1 MSFLTLQELKLRS
14 DGFVPSSHVQLL
26 RFALDLLAPTIQQTL
41 HSTTQEDES
50 TKYAT
55 SLDQKHHDSITA
67 QSAPPLTAIF
77 TTVMCSLLEHSLRI
91 LWCQV
96 NNRPDD
102 CFARPS
108 EYYVTLD
115 GHGQRFKHEV
125 MILPYLSDEKTRNE
139 LIRVI
144 GAEPCA
150 LLSDLFAAPSAE
162 APNIRSAVCHGSWDG
177 ELVNELE
184 GLGATSKT
192 SSGDSRK
199 SDPLLV
205 DAAFALVSCL
215 DMITSNLS
223 GKTRI
228 SIYRP
233 VYTYTAM
240 ATRSLDR
247 FVRDLAELDALVS
260 TNFSIANC
268 IKTMELQQPKLCG
281 DLRPLKIDLKALK
294 EMAYDLFPTMEKGDD
309 ENWIVEDTFSEHQTN
324 LALASN
330 IVVLTLLADASDAI
344 KKYLDGV
351 QERIDVLSMHPSST
365 KDRRILK
372 TTTRF
377 CSAAMIVRDFYTFT
391 VYVALVTMKDH
402 SQNELRNDGGSPY
415 DATKKKFDREDIV
428 RASERSRM
436 TLSTF
441 DSHIGNNLD
450 RSLKALQQYLQGKAV
465 KKVLLAK

>member
-1 MSFLTLQELKLRS
+1 
-14 DGFVPSSHVQLL
+14 
-26 RFALDLLAPTIQQTL
+26 
-41 HSTTQEDES
+41 
-50 TKYAT
+50 
-55 SLDQKHHDSITA
+55 
-67 QSAPPLTAIF
+67 
-77 TTVMCSLLEHSLRI
+77 
-91 LWCQV
+91 
-96 NNRPDD
+96 
-102 CFARPS
+102 
-108 EYYVTLD
+108 
-115 GHGQRFKHEV
+115 
-125 MILPYLSDEKTRNE
+125 
-139 LIRVI
+139 
-144 GAEPCA
+144 
-150 LLSDLFAAPSAE
+150 
-162 APNIRSAVCHGSWDG
+162 
-177 ELVNELE
+177 
-184 GLGATSKT
+184 
-192 SSGDSRK
+192 
-199 SDPLLV
+199 
-205 DAAFALVSCL
+205 
-215 DMITSNLS
+215 
-223 GKTRI
+223 
-228 SIYRP
+228 
-233 VYTYTAM
+233 
-240 ATRSLDR
+240 
-247 FVRDLAELDALVS
+247 
-260 TNFSIANC
+260 
-268 IKTMELQQPKLCG
+268 
-281 DLRPLKIDLKALK
+281 
-294 EMAYDLFPTMEKGDD
+294 MAYDLFPTMEKGDD

>member
-1 MSFLTLQELKLRS
+1 
-14 DGFVPSSHVQLL
+14 
-26 RFALDLLAPTIQQTL
+26 
-41 HSTTQEDES
+41 
-50 TKYAT
+50 
-55 SLDQKHHDSITA
+55 
-67 QSAPPLTAIF
+67 
-77 TTVMCSLLEHSLRI
+77 
-91 LWCQV
+91 
-96 NNRPDD
+96 
-102 CFARPS
+102 
-108 EYYVTLD
+108 
-115 GHGQRFKHEV
+115 
-125 MILPYLSDEKTRNE
+125 MILPYLGDEKTRNE

-144 GAEPCA
+144 GAGPCA

-162 APNIRSAVCHGSWDG
+162 APNIRSAVCHGIWDV
-177 ELVNELE
+177 ELVKELE
-184 GLGATSKT
+184 GLGATSKEST
-192 SSGDSRK
+192 DNARK
-199 SDPLLV
+199 SEPLLV

-215 DMITSNLS
+215 DLITSNLSS

-228 SIYRP
+228 SNYRP

-247 FVRDLAELDALVS
+247 FLRDLVELDALVS
-260 TNFSIANC
+260 ENSSIADC

-281 DLRPLKIDLKALK
+281 DLRPLKIDSKALK
-294 EMAYDLFPTMEKGDD
+294 EMAYDIFPTMVKGDD
-309 ENWIVEDTFSEHQTN
+309 ENWIDEDTFSEHQTN

-351 QERIDVLSMHPSST
+351 QKRIDVLSMHPSST

-391 VYVALVTMKDH
+391 VYVALVTMKD
-402 SQNELRNDGGSPY
+402 RNDVGSPN
-415 DATKKKFDREDIV
+415 DATKKKFNREDIV

-441 DSHIGNNLD
+441 DSHIANNLD